1 MEQEKQEGAKA
12 KVLGQATGVKGQEQ
26 EIEVILEMAMGLDG
40 VDVEA
45 LGATEEAVE
54 TEEEMVEVMEL
65 DVVVE
70 VDEEDEKVQLEV

>member
-1 MEQEKQEGAKA
+1 
-12 KVLGQATGVKGQEQ
+12 
-26 EIEVILEMAMGLDG
+26 MAMGLDE

-45 LGATEEAVE
+45 LGATEEAVA
-54 TEEEMVEVMEL
+54 TEVEMVEVMER